1 MPSDTPRTQTSS
13 PRKLERFITL
23 MIGGLSAFCV
33 LAALGASASMEVQ
46 RRARLTESARDD
58 RINAQ
63 MLELSVLS
71 KQIQLEIVQ
80 VQQFLTDV
88 SATRGLN
95 GLDDGWSEAARNAAD
110 FKRDVARADA
120 LASALNAGELKQ
132 ALDEVRVAFPAYY
145 ATGQKMA
152 HAYVSGGTDAG
163 NAMMGEFDATSEAL
177 AGRMDAARAAVTRL
191 DGVQSA
197 DNKIVEKRLHDQQ
210 VTAVLLALVVA
221 AVACVIGGAAI
232 LLTRTRL
239 LRPLAIIGDYMGRL
253 AEGDYE
259 REPPFRNRQDEL
271 GAMARTIMVFRGAAL
286 DRRQARIEQDSAREA
301 ADAERRAGE
310 QERVRSDSERQAVVR
325 ELAAA
330 LGRLSEG
337 DLTAAIHT
345 PFPAAYEALRTDFNA
360 ALARL
365 STTLAAI
372 AHGARNMR
380 ASSEEIASAADDLSR
395 RTEQQAASL
404 EETAAALGEIAS
416 TVARASDGAREAAAV
431 VTKAKAEAE
440 TSGAV
445 VERAVTAMSA
455 IQRSSD
461 KIGQIIGVIDE
472 IAFQTNLL
480 ALNAGVEAARAGEAG
495 RGFAVVAMEVRAL
508 AQRSADAAK
517 EIKTLIAESGAQVD
531 AGVELVGQTGDTLN
545 RIVSEVLRVH
555 GLVNDIASS
564 SEEQTVGLR
573 QVNTAVNHMDQV
585 TQQNAAMVEQTT
597 AATHALRGEALDLA
611 ERVGEFRL
619 EAPGARVKAAA

>member
-1 MPSDTPRTQTSS
+1 MSTDNLKTRTSS
-13 PRKLERFITL
+13 SRKLERFITL

-33 LAALGASASMEVQ
+33 LAALGASASMEIQ
-46 RRARLTESARDD
+46 RRARVTESARDD

-63 MLELSVLS
+63 MLELSVLA

-95 GLDDGWSEAARNAAD
+95 GLDDGWSEAAQNAAD
-110 FKRDVARADA
+110 FKKDVARADA
-120 LASALNAGELKQ
+120 LADALNDRELKQ
-132 ALDEVRVAFPAYY
+132 ALDDVQVAFPAYY

-152 HAYVSGGTDAG
+152 HGYVNGGTDAG
-163 NAMMGEFDATSEAL
+163 NALMGEFDATSEAL
-177 AGRMDAARAAVTRL
+177 AGKMDAARAAMKRL
-191 DGVQSA
+191 EQTQDAENSV
-197 DNKIVEKRLHDQQ
+197 VEKRLHDQQ
-210 VTAVLLALVVA
+210 IAAVVLALAVA
-221 AVACVIGGAAI
+221 VVACVIGGAAI
-232 LLTRTRL
+232 ILTRTRL
-239 LRPLAIIGDYMGRL
+239 LRPLSTIGDYMGRL

-271 GAMARTIMVFRGAAL
+271 GAMARTIMVFRNAAL
-286 DRRQARIEQDSAREA
+286 DRRQARIEQESARDA
-301 ADAERRAGE
+301 TDAERRANE
-310 QERVRSDSERQAVVR
+310 QERARSDAERQAVVR

-330 LGRLSEG
+330 LGRLSDG
-337 DLTAAIHT
+337 DLTASIHT
-345 PFPAAYEALRTDFNA
+345 PFPGDYEALRTDFNA
-360 ALARL
+360 AIARL

-416 TVARASDGAREAAAV
+416 TVARANDGAREAAAV
-431 VTKAKAEAE
+431 VTKAKTEAE

-455 IQRSSD
+455 IQKSSD

-517 EIKTLIAESGAQVD
+517 EIKTLIAESGAQVS

-545 RIVSEVLRVH
+545 RIVNEVLRVH

-564 SEEQTVGLR
+564 SEEQAVGLR

-597 AATHALRGEALDLA
+597 AATHALRGEAMDLA
-611 ERVGEFRL
+611 GRVGEFRL
-619 EAPGARVKAAA
+619 EAPSARPRAAA

>member
-1 MPSDTPRTQTSS
+1 MSADNLETQTFSS
-13 PRKLERFITL
+13 RKLERFITL

-33 LAALGASASMEVQ
+33 LAALGATGSMEMQ
-46 RRARLTESARDD
+46 RRARVAEAARDD
-58 RINAQ
+58 RVHAQ
-63 MLELSVLS
+63 MLELSVLA

-95 GLDDGWSEAARNAAD
+95 GLDDGWSEAANNAED
-110 FKRDVARADA
+110 FKKDVARAEVLAHELDA
-120 LASALNAGELKQ
+120 TELKQ
-132 ALDEVRVAFPAYY
+132 ALDEVQAAFPNYY
-145 ATGQKMA
+145 ETGRKMA
-152 HAYVSGGTDAG
+152 RGYVDSGTDAG
-163 NAMMGEFDATSEAL
+163 NALMGEFDATSQAL
-177 AGRMDAARAAVTRL
+177 AGKMDAARAAMARL
-191 DGVQSA
+191 EKAQDA
-197 DNKIVEKRLHDQQ
+197 EDMIAEKRLHDEQ
-210 VTAVLLALVVA
+210 VLSMVLGLGAAVL
-221 AVACVIGGAAI
+221 ACVIGGAAI
-232 LLTRTRL
+232 MLTRTRL
-239 LRPLAIIGDYMGRL
+239 LRPLSTIGGYMGRL

-259 REPPFRNRQDEL
+259 REPPFRHRKDEL
-271 GAMARTIMVFRGAAL
+271 GAMARTIMVFRAAAL
-286 DRRQARIEQDSAREA
+286 ERRQSRLDQESARDA
-301 ADAERRAGE
+301 ADAERRASE
-310 QERVRSDSERQAVVR
+310 QARARADAERQAVVR

-337 DLTAAIHT
+337 DLTASIKT
-345 PFPAAYEALRTDFNA
+345 PFPSDYEALRTDFNA
-360 ALARL
+360 AIARL
-365 STTLAAI
+365 SGTLSAI

-404 EETAAALGEIAS
+404 EETAAALDQIAS
-416 TVARASDGAREAAAV
+416 TVARANDGAREAAAV
-431 VTKAKAEAE
+431 VTQAKAQAE

-455 IQRSSD
+455 IQQSSD

-517 EIKTLIAESGAQVD
+517 EIKTLIAESGAQVN
-531 AGVELVGQTGDTLN
+531 AGVELVGQTGETLT
-545 RIVSEVLRVH
+545 RIVDEVLRVH
-555 GLVNDIASS
+555 SLVNDIARS
-564 SEEQTVGLR
+564 SEEQAVGLR

-597 AATHALRGEALDLA
+597 AATHSLRSEALDLA
-611 ERVGEFRL
+611 GRVGEFRL
-619 EAPGARVKAAA
+619 EGDRALARAA